1 MWQWSGLEY
10 LALLVYLI
18 LFFSAYVSQIV
29 TILKTKSSANINLTA
44 FIRLCLGQFFWTLY
58 SFSIGKIGF
67 FIGSALTFTSL
78 VVLALVIFIY
88 RKRPDSVPDRES

>member
-10 LALLVYLI
+10 LALIVYLI

-44 FIRLCLGQFFWTLY
+44 FVRLCLGQFFWTLY
-58 SFSIGKIGF
+58 SFSIAKIGF

-88 RKRPDSVPDRES
+88 RKR